1 MANNQSFDAV
11 VIGGGPAGAAVA
23 RLLASWDHATLMLDT
38 APPRSRG
45 LAESLP
51 PSTRKLM
58 AEVGVLDAV
67 ERAGFYR
74 STGNTVWW
82 ASDDPRVETFGSPG
96 EAAGYQVHRPDFD
109 RVLRESARDAGASL
123 CTDARV
129 HDVRFDD
136 DRAARVEYEQGGAR
150 RVASCRFV
158 LDCSGR
164 AGVIGRRFR
173 RAEPGHGTLAIVGV
187 WRSSSGWDLADET
200 HTVVESH
207 DEGWAWSVPV
217 SATTRHV
224 GAMIDR
230 ASRRAA
236 GRPALTSAYR
246 AQIARTSQL
255 RRLLH
260 RASLEDV
267 WACDASLYRS
277 DVYAGPQFLL
287 VGDAG
292 SFIDPMSS
300 FGVKKAL
307 ASAWLAAIVTHTCL
321 THPDRQRAALDFF
334 SNWERDVYATHLSRS
349 GEFAR
354 AAQARHPHRF
364 WASRAG
370 SAPASPRDAADA
382 DDVRDPRV
390 RDAFERFRQ
399 APSFHLALADRVR
412 FEKRPVI
419 RGREIVLE
427 DALVAPPDKAARATP
442 ALRFFN
448 HVDLVK
454 LAEMACRHSDVPDL
468 FEDYCRTCAPVP
480 LPSLVSGLSML
491 VAKGILY
498 EARDPKNDNPSLL

>member
-1 MANNQSFDAV
+1 MAKHPSFDAV
-11 VIGGGPAGAAVA
+11 VIGGGPAGSAVA
-23 RLLASWDHATLMLDT
+23 RLLASWGHATLMLDS

-82 ASDDPRVETFGSPG
+82 ASDDPRVETFGSQG
-96 EAAGYQVHRPDFD
+96 HATGYQVHRPDFD

-123 CTDARV
+123 CTHARV
-129 HDVRFDD
+129 HDVRFDGD
-136 DRAARVEYEQGGAR
+136 QSARVEYEEGGAR

-164 AGVIGRRFR
+164 AGVVGRRFR
-173 RAEPGHGTLAIVGV
+173 HAEPGHGTLALVGV
-187 WRSSSGWDLADET
+187 WRTSDGWDLADQT

-236 GRPALTSAYR
+236 GRPALESAYR

-260 RASLEDV
+260 RASLQDV

-277 DVYAGPQFLL
+277 DVRRTAVSAGGRRGIVHRSDVVVRREEGARLG
-287 VGDAG
+287 VARGDCDAHVFDAPG
-292 SFIDPMSS
+292 ST
-300 FGVKKAL
+300 G
-307 ASAWLAAIVTHTCL
+307 
-321 THPDRQRAALDFF
+321 RRARVLF
-334 SNWERDVYATHLSRS
+334 EL
-349 GEFAR
+349 GAR
-354 AAQARHPHRF
+354 
-364 WASRAG
+364 
-370 SAPASPRDAADA
+370 
-382 DDVRDPRV
+382 RV
-390 RDAFERFRQ
+390 RDA
-399 APSFHLALADRVR
+399 P
-412 FEKRPVI
+412 RP
-419 RGREIVLE
+419 
-427 DALVAPPDKAARATP
+427 
-442 ALRFFN
+442 LR
-448 HVDLVK
+448 
-454 LAEMACRHSDVPDL
+454 
-468 FEDYCRTCAPVP
+468 
-480 LPSLVSGLSML
+480 
-491 VAKGILY
+491 
-498 EARDPKNDNPSLL
+498 